1 MASPRG
7 LSIARP
13 LPVTSEGL
21 PTLLPQEV
29 TYRLQ
34 EGVDVYDGDVKSDKR
49 KGVAIVTSHRLVWMA
64 PDRTSALYWALDAV
78 ASVSHEEAGILSS
91 AKLVVAFHGVAVS
104 SAATAAA
111 AEGYDLVVTG
121 GHIKLSFKEKGKD
134 PFGADL
140 STALTRRSWLVA
152 PASLP
157 KRVGGVEGAASS
169 ATPVAPPTGAVGIA
183 GILAARA
190 AAQAQSSSLTADA
203 FKDIDELAK
212 RGRVL
217 VALAASYAAEASA
230 REARLAGGGGAPPV
244 ESPDDGVGDIVSAIG
259 ILNPVTRASTGG
271 SKTTYLREVAR
282 QLASALRP
290 LLLRSGGVLPL
301 VDAYCAY
308 NRARGLDL
316 VSPEDMR
323 GAAELCGALNLGMR
337 LVRFPSG
344 LLTLQLDEFSA
355 DRATERIIGLLDDA
369 AKAGGKGCEPFLTS
383 ETLAKHWGGS
393 LTVAG
398 SLLGEGWARCRLVQD
413 DSLHGLRFYRNRY
426 WT

>member
-78 ASVSHEEAGILSS
+78 A
-91 AKLVVAFHGVAVS
+91 VS

-169 ATPVAPPTGAVGIA
+169 ATPVAPRHNPA
-183 GILAARA
+183 
-190 AAQAQSSSLTADA
+190 TAMQG
-203 FKDIDELAK
+203 K
-212 RGRVL
+212 
-217 VALAASYAAEASA
+217 
-230 REARLAGGGGAPPV
+230 
-244 ESPDDGVGDIVSAIG
+244 
-259 ILNPVTRASTGG
+259 
-271 SKTTYLREVAR
+271 
-282 QLASALRP
+282 
-290 LLLRSGGVLPL
+290 
-301 VDAYCAY
+301 
-308 NRARGLDL
+308 
-316 VSPEDMR
+316 
-323 GAAELCGALNLGMR
+323 
-337 LVRFPSG
+337 
-344 LLTLQLDEFSA
+344 
-355 DRATERIIGLLDDA
+355 ER
-369 AKAGGKGCEPFLTS
+369 
-383 ETLAKHWGGS
+383 
-393 LTVAG
+393 
-398 SLLGEGWARCRLVQD
+398 
-413 DSLHGLRFYRNRY
+413 
-426 WT
+426 